1 MTEILHVKRT
11 SFRSLSKD
19 QLRRLQKP
27 RLAVWVV
34 RHLTVPATTESVA
47 EYCNTELG
55 MSVNTHSVAEWLR
68 RAEQLSAAHRT
79 GEKAGQLAVW
89 RAGQPQTFASGKTA
103 QYETGLGVDAMREA
117 NEAQAIARYA
127 TLSPMQREA
136 VDRAAELM
144 RAWRDAAA
152 NGDTQPRGARKE
164 GAPRFPDAPIR
175 AYIERAKGRDDALEA
190 RLSAIAFVRSYTM
203 HGERLPFRVTKVQK
217 SLLSPL
223 NRREV
228 SGVGVGGVR
237 GSCTPCTNGSGVS

>member
-19 QLRRLQKP
+19 QLRRLP
-27 RLAVWVV
+27 RHRLAVWVA
-34 RHLTVPATTESVA
+34 RHLTIPATSGTIAKWVRE
-47 EYCNTELG
+47 ELG
-55 MSVNTHSVAEWLR
+55 IDETSKTVARWLKQ
-68 RAEQLSAAHRT
+68 AEGMSAAYTT
-79 GEKAGQLAVW
+79 GEKHDGFPVW
-89 RAGQPQTFASGKTA
+89 KPGQPQTFANGRLA

-117 NEAQAIARYA
+117 NEAQAVARYA

-217 SLLSPL
+217 SLLSPS
-223 NRREV
+223 NRRGV
-228 SGVGVGGVR
+228 SRVGVGGVR
-237 GSCTPCTNGSGVS
+237 GSCTPCTNGRGVS

>member
-34 RHLTVPATTESVA
+34 RHLTVPATTEAVV

-55 MSVNTHSVAEWLR
+55 MDVNRHNVSDWLR
-68 RAEQLSAAHRT
+68 QAEQLSAAHRT

-103 QYETGLGVDAMREA
+103 QYETGLGMDAMREA
-117 NEAQAIARYA
+117 NEAQAVARYG

-152 NGDTQPRGARKE
+152 NGDAQPRGARKE

-217 SLLSPL
+217 SLLSPS
-223 NRREV
+223 NRRGV

-237 GSCTPCTNGSGVS
+237 GS